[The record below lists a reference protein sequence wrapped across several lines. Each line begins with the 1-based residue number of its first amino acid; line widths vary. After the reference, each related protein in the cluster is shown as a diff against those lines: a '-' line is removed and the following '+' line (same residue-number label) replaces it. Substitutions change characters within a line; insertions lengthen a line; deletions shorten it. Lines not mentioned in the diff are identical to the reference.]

1 VKRLSGGD
9 ADMTDSVKE
18 QLSACLDGQLPEGE
32 LDLMLKRLQRDAEL
46 RRTMDGYSL
55 IGEVMRGQRTV
66 RASAGFA
73 DRVAAAVASEPATKD
88 FASRPSR
95 EKVLT
100 WLRPAAGLAIAAS
113 VAAIAVMSFRP
124 ASDGTQ
130 PLAQIVADSSQADD
144 DAAASYTVPTHVDT
158 TSGAGYVPAARLTN
172 YVVAHSEYSS
182 PLGRRTVLSGVLS
195 DDQEPGID
203 ADSDDADA
211 DVQISGT
218 PSSASEESP
227 R

>member
-1 VKRLSGGD
+1 MTSLSGGN

-55 IGEVMRGQRTV
+55 IGEVMRGQRAV
-66 RASAGFA
+66 RASSGFA
-73 DRVAAAVASEPATKD
+73 DRLAAVIASEPASRQVTE
-88 FASRPSR
+88 RPSR

-113 VAAIAVMSFRP
+113 VAAVAVISFRP
-124 ASDGTQ
+124 SFDGAQ
-130 PLAQIVADSSQADD
+130 PIARIVTDTPQADD
-144 DAAASYTVPTHVDT
+144 PGASYTVPTHVDT
-158 TSGAGYVPAARLTN
+158 SSGAAYVPAARLTN

-195 DDQEPGID
+195 DDQEPSD
-203 ADSDDADA
+203 ADSEADA

-218 PSSASEESP
+218 QLNGASEESP